1 MNNSSILTTTFCRKC
16 KKLRSCLETKSNSN
30 YKFLCKECAKE
41 EDLISNC
48 ISCGREG
55 VASELLKHGGYCHL
69 CEKDNITECSLCGAE
84 AYNSNLI
91 DGVCPKC
98 ANGTNKPC
106 IKCGEYFKRN
116 GSYGHLPTKCY
127 KDTCKIEIIKCN
139 DHAQTVALEQYLI
152 DKYLPKYNISDK
164 RKDIFNPSKFEN
176 KDLYENMEKWK
187 LYYTFREFDKN
198 KIVMTRKQN
207 VLSLIITALFFFG
220 IIIYLILGFL
230 R

>member
-55 VASELLKHGGYCHL
+55 VASELLKHCGYCHL

-106 IKCGEYFKRN
+106 IKWVN
-116 GSYGHLPTKCY
+116 ILI
-127 KDTCKIEIIKCN
+127 KIN
-139 DHAQTVALEQYLI
+139 YLVI
-152 DKYLPKYNISDK
+152 AYVLNVVLSFI
-164 RKDIFNPSKFEN
+164 
-176 KDLYENMEKWK
+176 KDLEYQK
-187 LYYTFREFDKN
+187 LMK
-198 KIVMTRKQN
+198 
-207 VLSLIITALFFFG
+207 L
-220 IIIYLILGFL
+220 
-230 R
+230 